1 MLQSYNDKITQQ
13 KRADDQPSDVHRRPT
28 FDVHRRPPNR
38 WILMDEREIFRK
50 PNIEASCAI
59 SFDQLWDK
67 QLPGLTN
74 FKENR

>member
-1 MLQSYNDKITQQ
+1 MVIQREYHGAMEISEHSI
-13 KRADDQPSDVHRRPT
+13 S
-28 FDVHRRPPNR
+28 FNR

-59 SFDQLWDK
+59 SFNQLLDK